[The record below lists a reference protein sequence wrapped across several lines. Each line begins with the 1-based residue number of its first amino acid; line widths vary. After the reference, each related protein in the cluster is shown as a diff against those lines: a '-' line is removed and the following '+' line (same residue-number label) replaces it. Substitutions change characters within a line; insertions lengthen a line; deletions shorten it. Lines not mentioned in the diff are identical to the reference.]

1 MECATQFQEYAAL
14 VPHPNGGATLV
25 DFPASL
31 ASLAASATN
40 GGVPAS
46 KEKKPRK
53 KREKK
58 DPDAPKRPP
67 SAYLLFQNEK
77 MQQLRDENKDMPYR
91 EVLKLVAEKWK
102 LLDDVEKKVR
112 SAVGDETD
120 PRSTS
125 KPTATPTKTSRV

>member
-1 MECATQFQEYAAL
+1 MECATQFQEYASL

-40 GGVPAS
+40 GTGTIPAT

-91 EVLKLVAEKWK
+91 DILKMVAEKWK
-102 LLDDVEKKVR
+102 TLSEDEKKV
-112 SAVGDETD
+112 SETELY
-120 PRSTS
+120 RN
-125 KPTATPTKTSRV
+125 